1 MRNSVVILIM
11 LLSTLGPSIV
21 VAIAGHAAIKAVGR
35 NPSASVRILL
45 AMVMAFLF
53 AEGIAV
59 ISMLM
64 VFSLF
69 K

>member
-21 VAIAGHAAIKAVGR
+21 VGIAGYAAIKAVGR
-35 NPSASVRILL
+35 NPAASVRILI
-45 AMVMAFLF
+45 AMVLAFLF
-53 AEGIAV
+53 AEGIA
-59 ISMLM
+59 IMALLM
-64 VFSLF
+64 VFALF

>member
-1 MRNSVVILIM
+1 MRNIIIIMIM

-21 VAIAGHAAIKAVGR
+21 VGMVGFAAIKAVGR
-35 NPSASVRILL
+35 NPAASTRILI
-45 AMVMAFLF
+45 AMIVAFFF

-59 ISMLM
+59 ISLLL
-64 VFSLF
+64 VFNLF